1 MGIESLKRHTMSDY
15 NALQKRFNFHKRK
28 IKTAS
33 YLNSSNNGTMLSLSS
48 VMKQN
53 RTEVSGNNKFDV
65 QLLQGGGK

>member
-15 NALQKRFNFHKRK
+15 NTFLKRFNHHKRK

-33 YLNSSNNGTMLSLSS
+33 YLNSSNNETMKSRFSL
-48 VMKQN
+48 MKQI
-53 RTEVSGNNKFDV
+53 REGIESNNSFDV